1 MASQR
6 QISQVF
12 LQFSTIG
19 LSSTFRPCKHMH
31 IRVVLV
37 SLLSMVGIALLLPPQ
52 WAGAGIGS
60 CSTEEVRDLR
70 DEGFSASEIRELCR
84 RESESES
91 SKGSRRRSYDFD
103 QNVAP
108 PARTPPAFRCGCYA
122 GPVCSLRSPLLQAS
136 PCFCVTPFGSCQ
148 GQAF

>member
-12 LQFSTIG
+12 LLFSTIG
-19 LSSTFRPCKHMH
+19 LPSTFRPCKHMR
-31 IRVVLV
+31 IPLVLV
-37 SLLSMVGIALLLPPQ
+37 SLLFITGIVLSLPQ
-52 WAGAGIGS
+52 WTQAGIGT

-70 DEGFSASEIRELCR
+70 DEGFSATEIRELCR
-84 RESESES
+84 KESESDS
-91 SKGSRRRSYDFD
+91 SRGSRRRSYDFD

-108 PARTPPAFRCGCYA
+108 PPAGIPAFRCGCYA
-122 GPVCSLRSPLLQAS
+122 GPVCSLRSPLPQAA